1 MKRRYYIWLLLL
13 PTVMLFTADIIDA
26 RAGGGGGFG
35 GGGGGGGSSGGGG
48 GDGGGALLYLLVR
61 LLAVLW
67 QAGPIGKVMC
77 FVIIA
82 AVIYGFIWYS
92 KNKTKQQAKQDA
104 SGHLLHSKSNQRK
117 QSRGVN
123 QIKVFDPNFSRV
135 LFLDFAHLVYVK
147 MHESRG
153 GLGRRGNEF
162 AVSPYLKESLRQR
175 IKDAKAVVTEVIV
188 GAIRIENVVVTN
200 KSIQIVVVYRSNV
213 VEGSDKENQQRYFM
227 DQVLTFR
234 RSKDLI
240 TQEPE
245 KVMKLGCPNCGSP
258 EEPDVDGRC
267 PSCGSVTGHGELD
280 WQVIQITTRS
290 RQKVGDPVGIDG
302 GIEVG
307 TNLSTVYAPDLNARK
322 RDLAMRDPSF
332 QWLTLKT
339 RIEHMFHSI
348 QQGWTA
354 LDESKLRPYETDTV
368 FDSHRYWLERYKEEG
383 KRNVLKD
390 ININSIDIAKIEH
403 DAWYDSITVRI
414 YATMID
420 YNTDAAGNKING
432 SLTKPR
438 SFSEYWTL
446 IRRSDSKAKV
456 TGDPAK
462 CPNCGAPL
470 DKINRAGVCEYC
482 GGKIISGEFDW
493 VLAVITQD
501 EEYGG

>member
-13 PTVMLFTADIIDA
+13 PTVMLLTVDIIEA
-26 RAGGGGGFG
+26 RAGGGGSF
-35 GGGGGGGSSGGGG
+35 GGGGSSGGGSSGGG
-48 GDGGGALLYLLVR
+48 GDGGAIVYLLIR
-61 LLAVLW
+61 LLMVLW
-67 QAGPIGKVMC
+67 NAGPIGKVMC
-77 FVIIA
+77 FVIIGA
-82 AVIYGFIWYS
+82 IIYGGIRHH
-92 KNKTKQQAKQDA
+92 KKKEKQQARQEA
-104 SGHLLHSKSNQRK
+104 SGHLLHSKRTQRK

-123 QIKVFDPNFSRV
+123 QIKMFDPNFSRV
-135 LFLDFAHLVYVK
+135 LFLDFAHLIYVK
-147 MHESRG
+147 LHESRG

-175 IKDAKAVVTEVIV
+175 IKESNTVVTEVIV
-188 GAIRIENVVVTN
+188 GAVRIENVVITDR
-200 KSIQIVVVYRSNV
+200 SIQIVVVYRSNV
-213 VEGSDKENQQRYFM
+213 VEGSDKNNQQRYFM

-234 RSKDLI
+234 RSKELT
-240 TQEPE
+240 TQKPE
-245 KVMKLGCPNCGSP
+245 KVMELGCPNCGSP

-267 PSCGSVTGHGELD
+267 PSCGSLTGHGEMD

-290 RQKVGDPVGIDG
+290 KRQVGDPVGIDG

-307 TNLSTVYAPDLNARK
+307 TNLPTVYAPDLNARK
-322 RDLAMRDPSF
+322 RDLAMRDPAF

-348 QQGWTA
+348 QQGWTEV
-354 LDESKLRPYETDTV
+354 DESKLRPFETDTV

-390 ININSIDIAKIEH
+390 IKIDHIDIAKIEH

-414 YATMID
+414 FANMID
-420 YNTDAAGNKING
+420 YNTDAKGNKLNG
-432 SLTKPR
+432 SETKPR

-446 IRRSDSKAKV
+446 IRRADTEVKP

-482 GGKIISGEFDW
+482 GSKIISGEFDW
-493 VLAVITQD
+493 VLAMITQD
-501 EEYGG
+501 EEYAG